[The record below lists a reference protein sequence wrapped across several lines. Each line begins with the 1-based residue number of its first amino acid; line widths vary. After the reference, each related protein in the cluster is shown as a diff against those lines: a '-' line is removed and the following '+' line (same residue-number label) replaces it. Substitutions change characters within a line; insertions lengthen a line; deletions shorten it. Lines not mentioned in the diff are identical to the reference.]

1 MNNGNIANICTRLED
16 GQSLNQDMLKSITDA
31 NLDIESTLPLYS
43 DSDANVLHEIEGYS
57 FDMLMLSDEEEKFFN
72 DFFEFDDIN
81 DDLNSS
87 LNIDLGESSSIENVN
102 DDG

>member
-1 MNNGNIANICTRLED
+1 M
-16 GQSLNQDMLKSITDA
+16 
-31 NLDIESTLPLYS
+31 P
-43 DSDANVLHEIEGYS
+43 
-57 FDMLMLSDEEEKFFN
+57 MLSDEEEKFFN